1 MGDTLAVVRS
11 VQEIHR
17 QLLSSI
23 FHLPMYFYDTTPIG
37 RVLQLFSSDFDTVED
52 DLPESFIGI
61 IWLVIE
67 VILYH
72 QFLC

>member
-1 MGDTLAVVRS
+1 
-11 VQEIHR
+11 
-17 QLLSSI
+17 
-23 FHLPMYFYDTTPIG
+23 MYFYDTTPIG

-72 QFLC
+72 QFLCWFLDVRAQLTLDF